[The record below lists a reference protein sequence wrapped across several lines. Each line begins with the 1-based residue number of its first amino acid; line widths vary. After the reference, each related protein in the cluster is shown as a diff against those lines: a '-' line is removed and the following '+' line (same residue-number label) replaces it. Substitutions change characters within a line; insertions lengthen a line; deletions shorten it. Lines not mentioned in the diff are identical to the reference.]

1 MLSFFSQKNSAYTTP
16 CHDFYDASRGAAS
29 RPGASPKS
37 ENSQNSGGAQGNQP
51 RNEKRNDQSQFFS
64 ASAHRFDAC
73 FLSREALA
81 A

>member
-1 MLSFFSQKNSAYTTP
+1 MLSFLSQKNSDYTTP
-16 CHDFYDASRGAAS
+16 RHDFYDASRVAAS
-29 RPGASPKS
+29 CPGASPKS
-37 ENSQNSGGAQGNQP
+37 ENSRNSGGAQGNQP

>member
-1 MLSFFSQKNSAYTTP
+1 MLSFLSQKNLSCIAP
-16 CHDFYDASRGAAS
+16 RPSFYDGLRAAAS

-37 ENSQNSGGAQGNQP
+37 ENSLNSGAAQGNQP

>member
-1 MLSFFSQKNSAYTTP
+1 MLSFLSQENLSCFAP
-16 CHDFYDASRGAAS
+16 RHAFYDALSAAAS
-29 RPGASPKS
+29 RPGAAPKS
-37 ENSQNSGGAQGNQP
+37 ENSKNSDGAQGNQP